1 VLQYNHHGLANPG
14 PTFSKLVKLELG
26 YTTFN
31 SIQTD
36 PKGDVRLRGDDISTR
51 FLPYPSSL
59 EGVAMF
65 HMGHWPRAALAV
77 SHCRVFHRLHYHRW
91 ARGAGFRRGVGREGC

>member
-1 VLQYNHHGLANPG
+1 
-14 PTFSKLVKLELG
+14 
-26 YTTFN
+26 
-31 SIQTD
+31 
-36 PKGDVRLRGDDISTR
+36 
-51 FLPYPSSL
+51 
-59 EGVAMF
+59 MF